1 MICLKMIDIGYL
13 LMAENTQC
21 FSNWLFVKETDYRD
35 ITSVVD
41 KAKQK
46 QEYPFWTHFTSSIPE
61 FSSFT
66 DLQLNPPAFRQ
77 SRLGRKNTCC
87 FFLFFWNHRLWD
99 YVWAEWQRCTK
110 AWRIHYMFSVLI
122 NSCILLSFYLVILSM
137 ENIRNIKNEKQTW
150 KGKKHTVRSTAL
162 H

>member
-1 MICLKMIDIGYL
+1 MIDIGYL

-87 FFLFFWNHRLWD
+87 FFLFSETTDFGIMYEQSGKGALRLG
-99 YVWAEWQRCTK
+99 EFTTC
-110 AWRIHYMFSVLI
+110 FL
-122 NSCILLSFYLVILSM
+122 F
-137 ENIRNIKNEKQTW
+137 
-150 KGKKHTVRSTAL
+150 
-162 H
+162 